1 MRILKESTVDIV
13 DAGSAYVEIA
23 KCVTGARLC
32 YKSEGGD
39 RAKDDELIASL
50 IRKGHDAMLEHGGFS
65 AMITTDRGVT
75 HELVRHRL
83 FSFAQES
90 TRYCNYSKDKFGGEI
105 TVLCPR
111 EIWDASFPEGNASWL
126 SWEAA
131 VKAAER
137 SYLQLIEDGL
147 PPQVARAV
155 LPTCLASTIMV
166 TGNFR
171 QWRHFFKV
179 RALGRSGK
187 PHSAMKEVAS
197 KLLVLASER
206 YPIMFADL
214 KEEFDAQR

>member
-1 MRILKESTVDIV
+1 MKILKESEVRII
-13 DAGSAYVEIA
+13 DAGSPDVEIA

-32 YKSEGGD
+32 YKSEGGT
-39 RAKDDELIASL
+39 RAKDDELILSL
-50 IRKGHDAMLEHGGFS
+50 ISKGHDAMLEHGGFS

-90 TRYCNYSKDKFGGEI
+90 TRYCNYAKDKFGGEI

-131 VKAAER
+131 VQAAER
-137 SYLQLIEDGL
+137 SYLQLIENGL

-171 QWRHFFKV
+171 QWRHFFEL
-179 RALGRSGK
+179 RALGRAGK
-187 PHSAMKEVAS
+187 PHAAMKEVAS
-197 KLLVLASER
+197 KLLELAAER
-206 YPIMFADL
+206 FPVMFNDL
-214 KEEFDAQR
+214 KEELDAQG